1 MISIGSTFVF
11 AVPMAAA
18 DTTVMTGAPPPAWVR
33 HRRHGRGIVG
43 GVVCLLVALYVLWLA
58 TRVVR
63 AFEKFADKHQGRP
76 Q

>member
-1 MISIGSTFVF
+1 MTSIGSTFAF
-11 AVPMAAA
+11 AVRMAAA
-18 DTTVMTGAPPPAWVR
+18 DTTVTTTGAPPAWVR

-43 GVVCLLVALYVLWLA
+43 GVICLLVVIYVLWLA

-63 AFEKFADKHQGRP
+63 AFEKFADKHRGPP

>member
-1 MISIGSTFVF
+1 MTLIRATFAF

-18 DTTVMTGAPPPAWVR
+18 DTTVTTTGAPPPAWAR

-43 GVVCLLVALYVLWLA
+43 GVICLLVVIYVLWLA

-63 AFEKFADKHQGRP
+63 AFEKIADRH
-76 Q
+76 